1 MATMATANAV
11 FKWGHRQIKL
21 LTVDN
26 NSPSKPPFPLLVA
39 TPLEGTGIFPVI
51 LFVHGYLLHKTFY
64 SELIQQIASHG
75 YIVVSPQLYSFA
87 GSDANADCESTV
99 EVIKWLSSSA
109 TMSTLLPSGV
119 GGDMTK
125 LTIAGYSR
133 GGKVAFGVAQ
143 RGAKIS
149 AVIGIDPVDGMS
161 RDKQTEPRILTFKPN
176 GIMVNAPVM
185 VIGCGLSEQ
194 KKNALFPPCAPNG
207 VNHRDFFAECR
218 SPVWYF
224 VAKDY
229 GHLDM
234 LDDDTKGFKG
244 KLTYCL
250 CKNGNGREPM
260 RRFVGGIIV
269 AFLNSQL
276 GGDSGDFEALRN
288 NPEISPVILSEV
300 SCRL

>member
-1 MATMATANAV
+1 MATANAV
-11 FKWGHRQIKL
+11 FKWGHRQVKL
-21 LTVDN
+21 LTVDD
-26 NSPSKPPFPLLVA
+26 NSPSPPPFPLLVA

-51 LFVHGYLLHKTFY
+51 LFVHGYLLHNTFY
-64 SELIQQIASHG
+64 SELFQHIASHG

-87 GSDANADCESTV
+87 GSDANADCESTG

-125 LTIAGYSR
+125 LTIAGHSR

-161 RDKQTEPRILTFKPN
+161 GDKQTEPRILTFKPN
-176 GIMVNAPVM
+176 SITINAPVM

-250 CKNGNGREPM
+250 CKNGNRREPM
-260 RRFVGGIIV
+260 RSFVAGIIV

-288 NPEISPVILSEV
+288 NPETSPVILSEV
-300 SCRL
+300 SFRL